1 MKKVIILSIFVACIG
16 LIFACGGGTP
26 PPENPTNKPTNTTE
40 TPKKAPA
47 TVDLGEKTYKQ
58 FCMVCHGKDGK
69 MGASGA
75 ANLAESTLSMEE
87 QIEIIK
93 NGRNT
98 MAGFGMIGEEKV
110 NAVAK
115 YIQKFSAN

>member
-1 MKKVIILSIFVACIG
+1 MKNLTILSLSILCLG
-16 LIFACGGGTP
+16 LAVACGGGAP
-26 PPENPTNKPTNTTE
+26 PPENPSNNKTNSSE

-47 TVDLGEKTYKQ
+47 TADLGEKTYKQ

-75 ANLAESTLSMEE
+75 ANLVESTLSLEE
-87 QIEIIK
+87 KIEVIK
-93 NGRNT
+93 NGRKT

-110 NAVAK
+110 SAVAN
-115 YIQKFSAN
+115 YIEKFGK